1 MKEALTALISKLSG
15 HTLRLTASSANLA
28 SQRLAEAVG
37 FRLIQ
42 TIPDART
49 SGRCG
54 VCDTL
59 AYLRDPR

>member
-1 MKEALTALISKLSG
+1 LVSKLSG

-28 SQRLAEAVG
+28 SQRLAEAAE
-37 FRLIQ
+37 FEHIK

-49 SGRCG
+49 SGRYG

-59 AYLRDPR
+59 VYQRAAR